1 MIKIKLRLY
10 NLSFFIYAGRE
21 VCNCIYGERP
31 KQDDWLTEFNQTVSE
46 MLEKF
51 IHQVLSN
58 HTEERRLLENQILR
72 LKEEIRTSKEN
83 QTKEIK
89 KQILELNGEIKSLE
103 KNQTKKFEQEIQN
116 QTLELKREIL
126 CSKENQTK
134 QRNVLCKQIEDLASK
149 LESCTQKENRSVKG
163 RVKVILKKKRVK
175 IVIKLVTPFG
185 KTHLCQSPAIAINNE
200 D

>member
-10 NLSFFIYAGRE
+10 NFSFFIYAGRE
-21 VCNCIYGERP
+21 VCNCIYGKPP
-31 KQDDWLTEFNQTVSE
+31 KQDDWLTEFNQTVRGVHE
-46 MLEKF
+46 MLVKF

-58 HTEERRLLENQILR
+58 HTEERRLLENQILQ

-89 KQILELNGEIKSLE
+89 KQILELNGEIKYSE
-103 KNQTKKFEQEIQN
+103 INQTK
-116 QTLELKREIL
+116 
-126 CSKENQTK
+126 
-134 QRNVLCKQIEDLASK
+134 DLASI
-149 LESCTQKENRSVKG
+149 LENCTQKENRNVKG

-175 IVIKLVTPFG
+175 IVTKLVTPFG